1 LSAHFVS
8 IAYAVERRTRQEME
22 KTLVRVLFDNPAA
35 RGGRQDTPDLPL
47 DRYDR
52 SEIDPPTPPQMFT
65 HVGGLLVI
73 APAFGLAAEL
83 LIQAPTQ

>member
-8 IAYAVERRTRQEME
+8 IASAVERRTRQEME

-52 SEIDPPTPPQMFT
+52 SEIDPPTSLQMFT
-65 HVGGLLVI
+65 PFGALLVI
-73 APAFGLAAEL
+73 ALAFGLAAEL